1 MTAHAEGKTPPNGA
15 PVAPGDKP
23 VIGLLGGIGSGK
35 SQVAALLARKGAR
48 IVAGDEL
55 AHAALRQPEI
65 RAQVVARWGPQIV
78 DEHGEIRRRQLG
90 SIVFADAGER
100 RALEAMVHP
109 WIKRRIAE
117 EVAAARADPAV
128 RLVVLD
134 AAVML
139 EAGWDG
145 VCDRLVFVD
154 APREV
159 RLRRVAGQRGWATA
173 ELEERERSQLP
184 LTEKAARAD
193 HVLAN
198 ATTLENLE
206 RQVDDLLQL
215 WGLAPPRAAEAARPA
230 QQPQPR

>member
-1 MTAHAEGKTPPNGA
+1 MTANADRPTSPNGT
-15 PVAPGDKP
+15 PVAPKDKL

-35 SQVAALLARKGAR
+35 SQVAALLAHRGAR
-48 IVAGDEL
+48 VVAGDEL

-65 RAQVVARWGPQIV
+65 QSQVVARWGPDVV
-78 DEHGEIRRRQLG
+78 DERGEILRRKLG
-90 SIVFADAGER
+90 SIVFADHGER

-128 RLVVLD
+128 RLIVLD

-139 EAGWDG
+139 EAGWND

-159 RLRRVAGQRGWATA
+159 RLRRVAGQRGWAAA

-193 HVLAN
+193 HVLEN
-198 ATTLENLE
+198 ATTLEDLE
-206 RQVDDLLQL
+206 RQVNDLLHL
-215 WGLAPPRAAEAARPA
+215 WGLGPRPA
-230 QQPQPR
+230 QQPQRR